1 MDEEKKKKINIIL
14 KRDKII
20 EKLKNDILEFDEHK
34 GEIITKRGFFI
45 YGDPGTGKTTFINDI
60 LNELNYDII
69 SYNACDVRNK
79 SIMDIF
85 TKQNMSDK
93 NVLSLFY
100 KKKRNIAIIM
110 DEIDGMN
117 NGDKGGITSLIKLV
131 RPKKTKKQ
139 KLENYTAN
147 PIFCIGNYHM
157 DKKIKELLKVSNVY
171 ELKKPTNNQ
180 MEQVIREVFED
191 IDEDSFKVALKVIN
205 QDLKKLT
212 NFYKLYLSNKNI
224 FNELGEFIIQKS
236 YNENVKMTVQ
246 HLFNNNIS
254 LNNHL
259 SIINETDRTII
270 GLLWHEN
277 IVDVLNKYN
286 VDTKDFYLKILNNF
300 CFADYIDRITFQK
313 QIWQFNEMSSL
324 IKTMHNNHLYNKEF
338 DKKINYNPSN
348 EVRFTKV
355 LTKYST
361 EFNNSI
367 FICELCQKLN
377 IDSKD
382 LLTLFYELKL
392 TGKTDEDLIYIFENY
407 DISKL
412 DINRMIKL
420 IEKYTDEVDDNLENE

>member
-1 MDEEKKKKINIIL
+1 MDELKRKKINVIL
-14 KRDKII
+14 KRDTII
-20 EKLKNDILEFDEHK
+20 EKIKNDIIEFDKHK
-34 GEIITKRGFFI
+34 DKIITKRGFFV
-45 YGDPGTGKTTFINDI
+45 YGDPGTGKTTFVNEV

-85 TKQNMSDK
+85 TKQNMSDT

-100 KKKRNIAIIM
+100 KKKQNIAIIM

-157 DKKIKELLKVSNVY
+157 DKKIKELLKVSNAY
-171 ELKKPTNNQ
+171 ELKKPTHSQ
-180 MEQVIREVFED
+180 MEEIVREVFED
-191 IDEDSFKVALKVIN
+191 IDEDSFKIALKVVN

-212 NFYKLYLSNKNI
+212 NFYKLYLSNNNI
-224 FNELGEFIIQKS
+224 FNELGEFIVQKS

-246 HLFNNNIS
+246 HLFNNKIS

-286 VDTKDFYLKILNNF
+286 IDTTDFYLQILNNF

-324 IKTMHNNHLYNKEF
+324 IKTMFNNHLYNNEF
-338 DKKINYNPSN
+338 EKKINYNPSN

-361 EFNNSI
+361 EFNNSV
-367 FICELCQKLN
+367 FICDLCQKLN

-420 IEKYTDEVDDNLENE
+420 IDKYTDEIEENE

>member
-1 MDEEKKKKINIIL
+1 MDELKRKKINVIL
-14 KRDKII
+14 KRDTII
-20 EKLKNDILEFDEHK
+20 EKIKNDIIEFDKHK
-34 GEIITKRGFFI
+34 DKIITKRGFFV
-45 YGDPGTGKTTFINDI
+45 YGDPGTGKTTFVNEV

-85 TKQNMSDK
+85 TKQNMSDT

-100 KKKRNIAIIM
+100 KKKQNIAIIM

-157 DKKIKELLKVSNVY
+157 DKKIKELLKVSNAY
-171 ELKKPTNNQ
+171 ELKKPTHSQ
-180 MEQVIREVFED
+180 MEEIVREVFED
-191 IDEDSFKVALKVIN
+191 IDEDSFKIALKVVN

-212 NFYKLYLSNKNI
+212 NFYKLYLSNNNI
-224 FNELGEFIIQKS
+224 FNELGEFIVQKS

-246 HLFNNNIS
+246 HLFNNKIS

-286 VDTKDFYLKILNNF
+286 IDTTDFYLQILNNF

-324 IKTMHNNHLYNKEF
+324 IKTMFNNHLYNNEF
-338 DKKINYNPSN
+338 EKKINYNPSN

-367 FICELCQKLN
+367 FICDLCQKLN

-420 IEKYTDEVDDNLENE
+420 IEKYTDEIEDNLENE

>member
-14 KRDKII
+14 KRDTII
-20 EKLKNDILEFDEHK
+20 EKLKNDIIEFDKHK
-34 GEIITKRGFFI
+34 DKIITKRGFFI

-100 KKKRNIAIIM
+100 KKKQNIAIIM

-171 ELKKPTNNQ
+171 ELKKPTHSQ
-180 MEQVIREVFED
+180 MEEIIREVFED

-212 NFYKLYLSNKNI
+212 NFYKLYLSNNNL

-286 VDTKDFYLKILNNF
+286 VDTKDFYLQILNNF

-324 IKTMHNNHLYNKEF
+324 IKTMFNNHLYNNEF

-420 IEKYTDEVDDNLENE
+420 IDKYTDEIEENLENE

>member
-1 MDEEKKKKINIIL
+1 MDELKRKKINVIL
-14 KRDKII
+14 KRDTII
-20 EKLKNDILEFDEHK
+20 EKIKNDIIEFDKHK
-34 GEIITKRGFFI
+34 DKIITKRGFFI
-45 YGDPGTGKTTFINDI
+45 YGDPGTGKTTFVNEV

-85 TKQNMSDK
+85 TKQNMSDT

-100 KKKRNIAIIM
+100 KKKQNIAIIM

-157 DKKIKELLKVSNVY
+157 DKKIKELLKVSNAY
-171 ELKKPTNNQ
+171 ELKKPTHSQ
-180 MEQVIREVFED
+180 MEEIVREVFED
-191 IDEDSFKVALKVIN
+191 IDEDSFKIALKVVN

-212 NFYKLYLSNKNI
+212 NFYKLYLSNNNI
-224 FNELGEFIIQKS
+224 FNELGEFIVQKS

-246 HLFNNNIS
+246 HLFNNKIS

-286 VDTKDFYLKILNNF
+286 IDTTDFYLQILNNF

-324 IKTMHNNHLYNKEF
+324 IKTMFNNHLYNNEF
-338 DKKINYNPSN
+338 EKKINYNPSN

-367 FICELCQKLN
+367 FICDLCQKLN

-420 IEKYTDEVDDNLENE
+420 IEKYTDEIEDNLENE

>member
-1 MDEEKKKKINIIL
+1 MDELKRKKINVIL
-14 KRDKII
+14 KRDTII
-20 EKLKNDILEFDEHK
+20 EKIKNDIIEFDKHK
-34 GEIITKRGFFI
+34 DEIITKRGFFI
-45 YGDPGTGKTTFINDI
+45 YGDPGTGKTMFINEV

-157 DKKIKELLKVSNVY
+157 DKKIKELLKVSNAY
-171 ELKKPTNNQ
+171 ELKKPTYSQ
-180 MEQVIREVFED
+180 MEEIIREVFEN

-212 NFYKLYLSNKNI
+212 NFYKLYLSNNNL

-286 VDTKDFYLKILNNF
+286 VDTKDFYLQILNNF

-324 IKTMHNNHLYNKEF
+324 IKTMHNNHLYNNEF
-338 DKKINYNPSN
+338 EKKINYNPSN

-361 EFNNSI
+361 EFNNSV
-367 FICELCQKLN
+367 FICDLCQKLN

-420 IEKYTDEVDDNLENE
+420 IDKYTDEIEENE